1 MKLSQAEWKLMNA
14 IWDRHPASAR
24 DVMERVEG
32 DADWAYTT
40 VKTML
45 TRLEKKGALKSRL
58 RANTTLYQPVLTRD
72 KARRSA
78 LRAVL
83 DAAFDGA
90 FGPMMQFLVAEDNL
104 SKEQREEIV
113 RLLKDAKAKLKNPI
127 NSVTPQ

>member
-1 MKLSQAEWKLMNA
+1 MKLSQVEWKLMNA

-32 DADWAYTT
+32 DANWAYTT
-40 VKTML
+40 IKTML
-45 TRLEKKGALKSRL
+45 TRLEKKGAIKSRM
-58 RANTTLYQPVLTRD
+58 RANTALYEPLLTRD

-90 FGPMMQFLVAEDNL
+90 FGPMMQFMVSDEKLSEKQRAEL
-104 SKEQREEIV
+104 LRALKESKQKGGR
-113 RLLKDAKAKLKNPI
+113 
-127 NSVTPQ
+127 

>member
-24 DVMERVEG
+24 DVMERVESE
-32 DADWAYTT
+32 ANWAYTT
-40 VKTML
+40 IKTML
-45 TRLEKKGALKSRL
+45 TRLEKKGAIKSRM
-58 RANTTLYQPVLTRD
+58 RANTALYEPLLTRD

-90 FGPMMQFLVAEDNL
+90 FGPMMQFLVSDEKLSEKQRAEL
-104 SKEQREEIV
+104 LRALKESGHKGGR
-113 RLLKDAKAKLKNPI
+113 
-127 NSVTPQ
+127 